1 MDRRRNPTK
10 GLALMMLRSRLR
22 CVLAVGSVAAFALVP
37 STAQAGLLAADAT
50 NCEEQAFAQVFLPWA
65 DPANYTLHPGGDFE
79 PGSPAWDHTSGAAEA
94 AVNEPWDVTDDL
106 DGHSLALGSG
116 SSATSPTICVGI
128 EHPDIRFFAKASSSL
143 ATLKVE
149 VLFTDGNGNTQT
161 LAIGSATGN
170 SGWAPTAP
178 MPIVANLLPLLP
190 GSKTPVAFRLTAT
203 SGSWK
208 VDDFY
213 VDPYARW

>member
-1 MDRRRNPTK
+1 VT
-10 GLALMMLRSRLR
+10 LHHRLP
-22 CVLAVGSVAAFALVP
+22 FALVVTAIATAAFLP
-37 STAQAGLLAADAT
+37 STAQAGVLAADAT
-50 NCEEQAFAQVFLPWA
+50 NCDEQSFSQPFLPWA
-65 DPANYTLHPGGDFE
+65 DPASYTLHPGGDFE
-79 PGSPAWDHTSGAAEA
+79 PGSPAWEVTTGATDAS
-94 AVNEPWDVTDDL
+94 VNEPWAVTDDL
-106 DGHSLALGSG
+106 DAHSLALGSG
-116 SSATSPTICVGI
+116 SNATSPTICVGV

-149 VLFTDGNGNTQT
+149 VLFVDGNGDTQSVT
-161 LAIGSATGN
+161 IGSATGN

-213 VDPYARW
+213 VDPYAKW